1 MNVQVCH
8 CGWTKRTTYHGLRV
22 HQGKMGCTPKGM
34 RIPQSEQFRF
44 SHKPSYNEPQIKI
57 KEPFVDDL
65 ESSVF
70 ETPQRSRLTTEIE
83 DSRAR
88 PVLQSSIG
96 GQQTPNLS
104 NMNFQVCHCGW
115 TKYTTYHG
123 LRVHQGKMGCT
134 PKGMRIPQSEQF
146 RFSHKPSYNEPQIK
160 IKEPFEDDFKSS
172 AFETPQRSHQTTEL
186 EDSRARRVLDFSVG
200 GQQTPNLSNMNV
212 QVCHCGWTKY
222 TTYHGLRVHQGKMG
236 CTPKGMRIPQSEQS
250 RFSHKPSHNEPQI
263 KIKEPFVDDFESS
276 VFETPQ
282 RSYQTT
288 VTWFEDSRARQV
300 LDFSIG
306 GQQVA
311 QFLEIPRTTVQP
323 SIISL
328 KEKEKEKAWEKEKK
342 AKKLQKILNSSK
354 MSLQVCH
361 CGWSNITSYH
371 GLKFHQGKMGCT
383 PKGMRIPERA
393 QFSYIP
399 TVTILN
405 PPVNFTDLFV
415 DIFKS
420 SVKSDS
426 SSNTSYY
433 SWPRI
438 TADQD
443 LGDFQGGMR
452 STQIQLEENK
462 EQLWRNHQEESYQK
476 YSRPTF
482 NPSVKEEQNRL
493 LPSSFVPQIDSP
505 ARQASTEEIIKS
517 LVETQQQSVPTG
529 SNMGAYQGLDFAS
542 GAQTFSN
549 HSDHT
554 DNTITVM
561 ETDTSCCEQ
570 QVVQILE
577 FPGKAAQHAAICPKE
592 KEKEIDK
599 LKEKK
604 TKKLQKAKQE
614 KMKSDLQQKIHI
626 RELKM
631 AEVRSSEIDCKGT
644 LDAEWLEVNNFF
656 SEVIR
661 VVEDARKKALKP
673 LEERRQKVKEDAQDI
688 IQKLQREIDVLKNAI
703 AEAPKNPDLE
713 VSPLTGLNEST
724 DWKNVQVDTSLS
736 FGTLRTTTSA
746 MMKQIHEEMEKLSSI
761 ELRRITK
768 FAVDVKLDPTTAHQ
782 SLEIYGNGKKVRD
795 GGKMSKDPDS
805 SQRFD
810 VSGSILGLNRL
821 SSGRAYWEVEVRNK
835 TGWDL
840 GVARCDANRKGKLS
854 INPDN
859 GYWAT
864 VHYEDQKYAALTTP
878 PMSLSLKGKPQKV
891 GVFVD
896 YEEGLV
902 SFYDVTSQSHIYSF
916 TECSFGGEILPY
928 FSPHLKQNEKNSN
941 PLIISAVQKQ
951 Q

>member
-22 HQGKMGCTPKGM
+22 HQGMKGCTPKGM
-34 RIPQSEQFRF
+34 RIPQSEQSRF

-57 KEPFVDDL
+57 E
-65 ESSVF
+65 
-70 ETPQRSRLTTEIE
+70 
-83 DSRAR
+83 
-88 PVLQSSIG
+88 
-96 GQQTPNLS
+96 
-104 NMNFQVCHCGW
+104 
-115 TKYTTYHG
+115 
-123 LRVHQGKMGCT
+123 
-134 PKGMRIPQSEQF
+134 
-146 RFSHKPSYNEPQIK
+146 
-160 IKEPFEDDFKSS
+160 EPFEDHFKSS
-172 AFETPQRSHQTTEL
+172 VFETPQRSHQTTEL
-186 EDSRARRVLDFSVG
+186 EDSRARQVLDFSIG
-200 GQQTPNLSNMNV
+200 GQQTPNLSDMNV

-250 RFSHKPSHNEPQI
+250 RFFHKPSYNEPQI
-263 KIKEPFVDDFESS
+263 KIEEPFEDHFKSYGEKHLISILCQSSFIKIITFNDVCTHIQASLLTGLNDSNWKNVHFIFTRLTSDFTALL
-276 VFETPQ
+276 FTPQ
-282 RSYQTT
+282 RSHQST
-288 VTWFEDSRARQV
+288 VSSDKARRA
-300 LDFSIG
+300 LDFSTG
-306 GQQVA
+306 EQQRRA
-311 QFLEIPRTTVQP
+311 E
-323 SIISL
+323 
-328 KEKEKEKAWEKEKK
+328 
-342 AKKLQKILNSSK
+342 
-354 MSLQVCH
+354 
-361 CGWSNITSYH
+361 CG
-371 GLKFHQGKMGCT
+371 
-383 PKGMRIPERA
+383 E
-393 QFSYIP
+393 
-399 TVTILN
+399 
-405 PPVNFTDLFV
+405 
-415 DIFKS
+415 
-420 SVKSDS
+420 S
-426 SSNTSYY
+426 SSS
-433 SWPRI
+433 
-438 TADQD
+438 
-443 LGDFQGGMR
+443 
-452 STQIQLEENK
+452 
-462 EQLWRNHQEESYQK
+462 H
-476 YSRPTF
+476 
-482 NPSVKEEQNRL
+482 
-493 LPSSFVPQIDSP
+493 
-505 ARQASTEEIIKS
+505 
-517 LVETQQQSVPTG
+517 
-529 SNMGAYQGLDFAS
+529 S
-542 GAQTFSN
+542 GASRYGGA
-549 HSDHT
+549 
-554 DNTITVM
+554 
-561 ETDTSCCEQ
+561 

-577 FPGKAAQHAAICPKE
+577 FPGKAAQHAAIGPKE

-614 KMKSDLQQKIHI
+614 KIKSDLQQKIHI

-631 AEVRSSEIDCKGT
+631 AEVRSLEIDCKGS
-644 LDAEWLEVNNFF
+644 LDVEWLEVNNFF

-864 VHYEDQKYAALTTP
+864 VHYEDQKYAALMTP

-928 FSPHLKQNEKNSN
+928 FSPHLKQNEKNTN

>member
-1 MNVQVCH
+1 MSLQVCH
-8 CGWTKRTTYHGLRV
+8 CGWSKNTSYQGLRV

-34 RIPQSEQFRF
+34 R
-44 SHKPSYNEPQIKI
+44 
-57 KEPFVDDL
+57 
-65 ESSVF
+65 
-70 ETPQRSRLTTEIE
+70 
-83 DSRAR
+83 
-88 PVLQSSIG
+88 
-96 GQQTPNLS
+96 
-104 NMNFQVCHCGW
+104 M
-115 TKYTTYHG
+115 
-123 LRVHQGKMGCT
+123 
-134 PKGMRIPQSEQF
+134 
-146 RFSHKPSYNEPQIK
+146 
-160 IKEPFEDDFKSS
+160 
-172 AFETPQRSHQTTEL
+172 
-186 EDSRARRVLDFSVG
+186 
-200 GQQTPNLSNMNV
+200 
-212 QVCHCGWTKY
+212 
-222 TTYHGLRVHQGKMG
+222 
-236 CTPKGMRIPQSEQS
+236 
-250 RFSHKPSHNEPQI
+250 
-263 KIKEPFVDDFESS
+263 
-276 VFETPQ
+276 
-282 RSYQTT
+282 
-288 VTWFEDSRARQV
+288 
-300 LDFSIG
+300 
-306 GQQVA
+306 
-311 QFLEIPRTTVQP
+311 
-323 SIISL
+323 
-328 KEKEKEKAWEKEKK
+328 
-342 AKKLQKILNSSK
+342 
-354 MSLQVCH
+354 
-361 CGWSNITSYH
+361 
-371 GLKFHQGKMGCT
+371 
-383 PKGMRIPERA
+383 PEHA
-393 QFSYIP
+393 QFSYLP
-399 TVTILN
+399 TVTILS
-405 PPVNFTDLFV
+405 PQIKLTDPFM
-415 DIFKS
+415 DIFKN

-426 SSNTSYY
+426 SSNASYY

-443 LGDFQGGMR
+443 LGDLQGGMK
-452 STQIQLEENK
+452 STQNQLEENK
-462 EQLWRNHQEESYQK
+462 VQLWRNHQEESHQN

-482 NPSVKEEQNRL
+482 SSSVKEENRL
-493 LPSSFVPQIDSP
+493 LPSSFIPQIDSP
-505 ARQASTEEIIKS
+505 ARQASTVEIIKS

-542 GAQTFSN
+542 GAQSVFMAMSQTFSN

-554 DNTITVM
+554 DNATTKM
-561 ETDTSCCEQ
+561 ETDTSFFETPQRSHQSTVSSDKARRALDFSTGEQ
-570 QVVQILE
+570 QVVQLLE
-577 FPGKAAQHAAICPKE
+577 LPGKAAQHAAICPEE
-592 KEKEIDK
+592 KEKEIDR

-631 AEVRSSEIDCKGT
+631 AEVRSLEIDCKGT

-673 LEERRQKVKEDAQDI
+673 LEERRQKVKGDAQDI
-688 IQKLQREIDVLKNAI
+688 IQKLQREIDVLKKAI

-713 VSPLTGLNEST
+713 VSPLTGLDEST

-746 MMKQIHEEMEKLSSI
+746 MMKQIHEELEKLSSI

-782 SLEIYGNGKKVRD
+782 SLEISDNGKKVRD
-795 GGKMSKDPDS
+795 GGKMSRDPDS
-805 SQRFD
+805 PQRFNMF
-810 VSGSILGLNRL
+810 GSILGLNRL
-821 SSGRAYWEVEVRNK
+821 SSGRAYWEVEVSKK

-864 VHYEDQKYAALTTP
+864 VHYEDQKYAALMTP
-878 PMSLSLKGKPQKV
+878 PVSLSLKRKPQKV

-916 TECSFGGEILPY
+916 TECLFGGEILPY